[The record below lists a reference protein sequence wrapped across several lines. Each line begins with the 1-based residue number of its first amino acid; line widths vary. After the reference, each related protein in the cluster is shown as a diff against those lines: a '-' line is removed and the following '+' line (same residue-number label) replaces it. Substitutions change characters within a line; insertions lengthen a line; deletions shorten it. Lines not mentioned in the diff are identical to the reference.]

1 MEKKHF
7 VNLSIIIGIYLLIL
21 FFFKQQIFT
30 YQFDHKLINRYFCSQ
45 DIPYE
50 PNCPRVWLSDEEL
63 HIAAGYL
70 YATGSDPAE
79 IDFQHMPLIAY
90 LYGFSVI
97 AFNNPYYVEIIFGVL
112 FLSLV
117 YLLGIKIYKSEKV
130 SIIACLLFLI
140 DPLFLDLSSQAS
152 YELGQAV
159 LILLYFYFIIFHEK
173 NFLLRGITLGLI
185 ATSKFWGAALFFV
198 MFFNAYKILTRNFKL
213 RIFILSLITGF
224 ITFSIV
230 YFQSYILRNF
240 QFNIVFLQLKILKY
254 WLTHSITNI
263 PFASLILFTT
273 GFFKSWWDNHEILR
287 TQPWSIIWPVSLL
300 TSLIVGLKLLLSKK
314 FIPVLLV
321 SAIPFSYLVY
331 LGVQA
336 PFSRYFILI
345 LPFSYLSFAK
355 FTIPF
360 FIILKK
366 HINIAI
372 SKIIYVK

>member
-1 MEKKHF
+1 MKLRDWLLVF
-7 VNLSIIIGIYLLIL
+7 FIICFYLISLLIR
-21 FFFKQQIFT
+21 KPDIFT
-30 YQFDHKLINRYFCSQ
+30 YRFDKGLINRYFLSQ
-45 DIPYE
+45 DIPHE
-50 PNCPRVWLSDEEL
+50 VPGKRLFLSDADVDL
-63 HIAAGYL
+63 ATGYL

-159 LILLYFYFIIFHEK
+159 FVLLYFYFIIFHEK

-198 MFFNAYKILTRNFKL
+198 LFFNAYKIVTGNFKV
-213 RIFILSLITGF
+213 RIFIFSLLTAF
-224 ITFSIV
+224 ITFSLV
-230 YFQSYILRNF
+230 YIQSYIIRGF
-240 QFNIVFLQLKILKY
+240 YFNILFLQLKIFKY
-254 WLTHSITNI
+254 WLTHSIANI
-263 PFASLILFTT
+263 PLASLILFTT
-273 GFFKSWWDNHEILR
+273 GYFKSWWDNHEILR
-287 TQPWSIIWPVSLL
+287 TQPWSIVWPVSLL
-300 TSLIVGLKLLLSKK
+300 TSLIVGLKLILSKK
-314 FIPVLLV
+314 FTPVLLV

-355 FTIPF
+355 FITPF
-360 FIILKK
+360 FNSLKK
-366 HINIAI
+366 KKSIINHG
-372 SKIIYVK
+372 